1 MMQLLGVP
9 QCALSKKIPEL
20 RESDDKIFDDMKQQQ
35 RLAMVETLDMLHAHT
50 HIRGSVRDYAQGL
63 LTAQS
68 QERVAL
74 MEDHFVTSP
83 VNFGKVD
90 EDYIAV
96 CIVKHTQLSWQMVSK
111 CRAFDSQFVRKFWQV
126 LMNAALNFQLPPE
139 AKAKPVMSLL
149 VDMRVK
155 ELGNKFAT
163 LTMNDKC
170 ILPTGKANWGLI
182 GVFLFVA
189 LPKRGM
195 SFLQVSSTSTLTLRL
210 TSLMKRLE
218 WILILRAITR

>member
-1 MMQLLGVP
+1 MAGASLQSLQLLFIKMEAGFFASPAKLSPAQKEAVIVGAVVASGEGERIETPTKSSSLRIAQAASPPSASFKSGGFSSPMMQLLGVP

-90 EDYIAV
+90 EDYIAG

-126 LMNAALNFQLPPE
+126 LMNAA
-139 AKAKPVMSLL
+139 
-149 VDMRVK
+149 
-155 ELGNKFAT
+155 
-163 LTMNDKC
+163 
-170 ILPTGKANWGLI
+170 
-182 GVFLFVA
+182 
-189 LPKRGM
+189 
-195 SFLQVSSTSTLTLRL
+195 
-210 TSLMKRLE
+210 
-218 WILILRAITR
+218 